1 MNGAN
6 DAKSLLPKQPV
17 PDLQSGTEPA
27 IPVLSVAAGAD
38 DHPAGM
44 HLPTDQREDMRGA
57 AMPPQGD
64 QVRRHWNS
72 FGHEWCPADERRSKM
87 TCIYDDLANK
97 LEVHQK
103 MSGSPGF
110 HLSELE
116 IQTIIEALR
125 YTADWKE
132 AIEATTRDD
141 IERPHPDGRT

>member
-1 MNGAN
+1 
-6 DAKSLLPKQPV
+6 
-17 PDLQSGTEPA
+17 
-27 IPVLSVAAGAD
+27 
-38 DHPAGM
+38 
-44 HLPTDQREDMRGA
+44 
-57 AMPPQGD
+57 
-64 QVRRHWNS
+64 
-72 FGHEWCPADERRSKM
+72 M
-87 TCIYDDLANK
+87 TCLYDDLANK

-103 MSGSPGF
+103 VIGSPGF